1 MSNESNEMD
10 FESDMFGA
18 LHTSTPIQAPSA
30 AAKSPGHAFVSK
42 CLHPPLDTPMY
53 AGLPTNDARSQVCLD
68 YRNLQIMSS
77 PLIQDSAGGT
87 IIVPTATQLSTFNI
101 AMLCTNG
108 LRVQSIAFINNAT
121 DGNILKQD
129 FANNM
134 IQDLYAAE
142 NLIRD
147 ATLYRPVYKS
157 TSVYPNMTMFNNTG
171 VAASCQFNPNILF
184 AGTVLNFAHTQPD
197 KFYQFVASGIKDKRI
212 NKRINPTREHIEAW
226 ETFPHYHR
234 AEVIKNNNL
243 QHSDVLDLDPNLA
256 IQVVVM
262 GDSGDAASVQT
273 VPTLSQMMTMSSR
286 SYAGKATEGVFSVQ
300 RLNTI
305 APKWLTSGNT
315 SRTTGQ
321 PQTWGLYECY
331 KYLPYAL
338 GGVFE
343 PFLENAPAGTP
354 NTALVTLRDTLWS
367 SDMTWSWI
375 AFFGLTP
382 NNSAGATINQMVI
395 KKVYTGYE
403 VQAAPLSAFSG
414 LMKLAPKPDLA
425 AMQAMMD
432 AFYELKDA
440 FPVKYNFLGT
450 LASLAA
456 KGIRTFGTSLLK
468 ELVGGSPTKK
478 KPNKK
483 PNKVKQPANKV
494 VRENKQ
500 ELSQLASVNKKLDQ
514 MSMGGYKPRG
524 GYGRRNR
531 GNRNMGVPMNQY
543 INSKRTPLPQ
553 RPKNH
558 MRNPNAPTTSRD
570 A

>member
-1 MSNESNEMD
+1 MANESNEMD

-18 LHTSTPIQAPSA
+18 LHTSTPVQAPSI

-42 CLHPPLDTPMY
+42 CLHPPSDTPAYM
-53 AGLPTNDARSQVCLD
+53 GLPTNDARSQVCLD

-77 PLIQDSAGGT
+77 PLIQDNTTAAIVAPTSA
-87 IIVPTATQLSTFNI
+87 QLNTFNV
-101 AMLCTNG
+101 AMLCPNG
-108 LRVQSIAFINNAT
+108 LRVQSIGFINNAT
-121 DGNILKQD
+121 DGNIMKQD

-184 AGTVLNFAHTQPD
+184 AGTVLSLSHSQPD
-197 KFYQFVASGIKDKRI
+197 KFYEFVSSGLKTKRI
-212 NKRINPTREHIEAW
+212 KKHVNPTREQIESW
-226 ETFPHYHR
+226 ETIPHYHR
-234 AEVIKNNNL
+234 AEIIKNNNL
-243 QHSDVLDLDPNLA
+243 QHSDVLDLDPNLS
-256 IQVVVM
+256 IQVVVL
-262 GDSGDAASVQT
+262 GDSGTGDAQS
-273 VPTLSQMMTMSSR
+273 VPTLSQLMTMSSR
-286 SYAGKATEGVFSVQ
+286 SYAGKATEGIFSVQ

-305 APKWLTSGNT
+305 TPKWLTSGNT
-315 SRTTGQ
+315 SRTVGQ
-321 PQTWGLYECY
+321 PNTWGLYECY
-331 KYLPYAL
+331 KYLPATT
-338 GGVFE
+338 GGYFE
-343 PFLENAPAGTP
+343 PFLENAPAGTLQVDLKP
-354 NTALVTLRDTLWS
+354 LRDTLWS

-375 AFFGLTP
+375 AFYGLTP
-382 NNSAGATINQMVI
+382 NNAAGTTVNQMII

-450 LASLAA
+450 LASIAA
-456 KGIRTFGTSLLK
+456 RGLKTFGSSLLK
-468 ELVGGSPTKK
+468 ELIGGSSPKENTRPKK
-478 KPNKK
+478 
-483 PNKVKQPANKV
+483 NKVKKSTNKV

-500 ELSQLASVNKKLDQ
+500 ELQQLAAVNHKLDQ
-514 MSMGGYKPRG
+514 MSMGNNKPRNRQRR
-524 GYGRRNR
+524 GRRYR
-531 GNRNMGVPMNQY
+531 GNK
-543 INSKRTPLPQ
+543 NSGLPLNDYVDSKQTPKPQ
-553 RPKNH
+553 RVKQ
-558 MRNPNAPTTSRD
+558 RRDYNAPTTSRN